1 MSEIGHIFCFIIHLK
16 PLLRPNVLEDVLSSG
31 EGCKALTG
39 RNLIKIAVLVLLL
52 ELEETCNKEGEEPR

>member
-1 MSEIGHIFCFIIHLK
+1 
-16 PLLRPNVLEDVLSSG
+16 LEDVLSSG

-52 ELEETCNKEGEEPR
+52 ELEEKCNKEGGEPR